1 MNSITTLCI
10 FIVILF
16 LYIHIANQFK
26 KSDDL
31 EIYETDFTST
41 KHLEDVC
48 ELKQPVLMNMV
59 NITPN
64 LFSDIV
70 PENIARFSSHDVNI
84 KDCNDYYKEDT
95 SSIDSVLLPF
105 HTTIKFLESDK
116 NAHLFSEN
124 NGEFLEESG
133 LIKKIKSVDNV
144 LKPSFTINSK
154 YDLWFGSCGTST
166 PLRYH
171 TDSRQFLFITTGKI
185 RVKMTSWKSTKYLHP
200 YKDYEKYEFRSLV
213 HPIKPDSMYLNDHEK
228 TNFIE
233 FDVKPGYLLYIPSYW
248 WYSITYLDDP
258 STYIC
263 SITYNTFINYVSNS
277 WDLSIYFL
285 QQQNIKQKP
294 PKNINYEEVLANN
307 EEKEET
313 HTTDTTPISELNEKN
328 TVDTNIKT
336 EEIKENEEIKEEDI
350 IDISSNLTE
359 IKKLPEKENNITYT
373 ISSI

>member
-1 MNSITTLCI
+1 
-10 FIVILF
+10 
-16 LYIHIANQFK
+16 
-26 KSDDL
+26 
-31 EIYETDFTST
+31 
-41 KHLEDVC
+41 
-48 ELKQPVLMNMV
+48 
-59 NITPN
+59 
-64 LFSDIV
+64 
-70 PENIARFSSHDVNI
+70 
-84 KDCNDYYKEDT
+84 
-95 SSIDSVLLPF
+95 
-105 HTTIKFLESDK
+105 
-116 NAHLFSEN
+116 
-124 NGEFLEESG
+124 
-133 LIKKIKSVDNV
+133 
-144 LKPSFTINSK
+144 
-154 YDLWFGSCGTST
+154 
-166 PLRYH
+166 
-171 TDSRQFLFITTGKI
+171 
-185 RVKMTSWKSTKYLHP
+185 
-200 YKDYEKYEFRSLV
+200 
-213 HPIKPDSMYLNDHEK
+213 MYLNDHEK

-294 PKNINYEEVLANN
+294 PKNINYEEVLVNN
-307 EEKEET
+307 KEKEET